1 MRYAFYRRLVA
12 ISASSAELTDIDAM
26 AVVNITS
33 LLGRHNHI
41 QKDDLRD
48 VVGVLKNFSTRS
60 DLEIATA
67 IRDGI

>member
-1 MRYAFYRRLVA
+1 
-12 ISASSAELTDIDAM
+12 M

-60 DLEIATA
+60 DLELATA
-67 IRDGI
+67 IRDGISKI